1 MTRTVEPGARIAHS
15 TAMRARLPLG
25 LVLSLFAAACVE
37 QAAPP
42 PPRPVP
48 VPTRPAPPLPPPPTP
63 TAADWR
69 DWPLTP
75 GDWVYRQDARGSI
88 ALYGTPGSDAV
99 LTLRC
104 DVAARMVYLSRA
116 GAGGAAS
123 ATLRTTSTA
132 RTLNLTP
139 TGGATPYLA
148 VALTPRDSLLDAM
161 GFSRGRFVIEQTG
174 YPTLVIPAWAEI
186 ERVTEDCRK

>member
-1 MTRTVEPGARIAHS
+1 
-15 TAMRARLPLG
+15 MRLLPL
-25 LVLSLFAAACVE
+25 LAVMVTLASCVGTT
-37 QAAPP
+37 APPRPAPRPIPTPVYTPP
-42 PPRPVP
+42 PP
-48 VPTRPAPPLPPPPTP
+48 APTP
-63 TAADWR
+63 TAAPLGKDWR

-75 GDWVYRQDARGSI
+75 GDWVYRQDARGSL

-104 DVAARMVYLSRA
+104 DAGARMVYLSRA
-116 GAGGAAS
+116 GAGGAGA
-123 ATLRTTSTA
+123 ATIRTTSTA

-139 TGGATPYLA
+139 TGGAAPYLA
-148 VALTPRDSLLDAM
+148 VALTPNDSLLDAM
-161 GFSRGRFVIEQTG
+161 GFSRGRFVIEQAG